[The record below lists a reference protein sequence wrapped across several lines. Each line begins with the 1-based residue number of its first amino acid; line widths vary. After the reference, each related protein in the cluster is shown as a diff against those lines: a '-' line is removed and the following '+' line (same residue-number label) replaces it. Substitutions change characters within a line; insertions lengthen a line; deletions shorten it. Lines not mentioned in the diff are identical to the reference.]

1 MEITLTLTVEEANT
15 VLAALGQLP
24 TNTGVYPLMR
34 KIKEQG
40 DSQVPPPAEDSE
52 ELEVLPSSEE
62 ESTAGPENS

>member
-34 KIKEQG
+34 KIKSQG
-40 DSQVPPPAEDSE
+40 DAQVPPAEPEKTTEQVKLPAEA
-52 ELEVLPSSEE
+52 VLPKE
-62 ESTAGPENS
+62 